1 MFEKFSKAVHAQYVE
16 MSKHELYVV
25 DAPNLFEGYLHAW
38 PEGTNPMFR
47 KRTEHDCSCCKQF
60 IRTLGRVV
68 GIMDGKIVTVWD
80 DHDVPEPYRTVTG
93 KMGKIVRGLPIQTV
107 FRTKERK
114 YGVEHNY
121 DKATNERWNHFH
133 GEVADRHHHAMPDT
147 KRGEREAI
155 HQVLTRGLTEFR
167 TTDVEAVLDLIDS
180 NGLYK
185 GADFRA
191 AIVGFQGLMQKFR
204 KLTVTGPGRSIFTWS
219 NLDNPHAKFRNTV
232 IGNLFVELAKGTEF
246 DAAVR
251 MYEAQVAP
259 ANYKRPTSVITQ
271 AMVEKAVQT
280 LTDLGLGGAIYRRFA
295 NIKDVSVNDV
305 LFVDNEVRSQMKDG
319 VAALL
324 ESSVKKATVDTK
336 KAIPVTA
343 DVFLKNILPGA
354 KSLELFLE
362 NKHTANFVSL
372 TGGDGGSRLFKWN
385 NDFAWSYIGDMADS
399 ELRRRVQA
407 LGGRVDGVLRF
418 SHRWNYDRRNASL
431 MDLHVFMPGSSEHKD
446 GCHNTYPSGQ
456 RVGWNCRNDSK
467 SKGVQ
472 DVDYTDAAPEGY
484 IPVENITF
492 PSMNLLREG
501 KYVFKIHN
509 WTLRNPTQGGF
520 QAEIEFGGQV
530 FQYEMVKP
538 LKHHEWV
545 TVATATLKNGVFT
558 IEHKLDSSSAIQE
571 KWGVETEGLVPVS
584 AVMFSPNHW
593 GDQKV
598 GARHL
603 IFSLKGCHNP
613 EPTRGIYNEF
623 LRGDLEQH
631 RKVFEVLGS
640 KTKCKPTPD
649 QVSGVGFT
657 NGRNDSVTV
666 VVDGRRSY
674 TLGF

>member
-93 KMGKIVRGLPIQTV
+93 KMGVLVRNAPIQAV
-107 FRTKERK
+107 FRSKERK

-121 DKATNERWNHFH
+121 DKVTNERWNHFH
-133 GEVADRHHHAMPDT
+133 GEVADRHFGKDADT
-147 KRGEREAI
+147 KRGEQEAI
-155 HQVLTRGLTEFR
+155 RFVLKRGLTEIR
-167 TTDVEAVLDLIDS
+167 TADVEAVLELIDA

-191 AIVGFQGLMQKFR
+191 AIVGFQGLMKKFR
-204 KLTVTGPGRSIFTWS
+204 QIGTDLDRGIFVWS

-232 IGNLFVELAKGTEF
+232 IGNLFVELAGGTDLET
-246 DAAVR
+246 AVKK
-251 MYEAQVAP
+251 YESQVAP
-259 ANYKRPTSVITQ
+259 ANYKRPTAVITQ

-280 LTDLGLGGAIYRRFA
+280 MTDLGLGGAIYRRFA

-305 LFVDNEVRSQMKDG
+305 LFVDNETRGQMKDG
-319 VAALL
+319 MAALL
-324 ESSVKKATVDTK
+324 ESSVKKATVDPK
-336 KAIPVTA
+336 KATPIPA
-343 DVFLKNILPGA
+343 DEFVKNVLPGA
-354 KSLELFLE
+354 KTLELFLE
-362 NKHTANFVSL
+362 NRHTANFFSL

-385 NDFAWSYIGDMADS
+385 NDFAWSYDGDVTDS
-399 ELRRRVQA
+399 VKQRVKAAGGNINAKLRVSLSWFNLDDLDLHAVEPSGNHVYYGNKSDILDVDMNAGSGRTRNAVENLAFNDLRAGKYRIYVNQYA
-407 LGGRVDGVLRF
+407 KRETIDVGFAIEIEHAGVIQQYSYPKAVAGSVECFTLTVEGGRLVKVDTELKGG
-418 SHRWNYDRRNASL
+418 N
-431 MDLHVFMPGSSEHKD
+431 SS
-446 GCHNTYPSGQ
+446 
-456 RVGWNCRNDSK
+456 
-467 SKGVQ
+467 
-472 DVDYTDAAPEGY
+472 
-484 IPVENITF
+484 
-492 PSMNLLREG
+492 
-501 KYVFKIHN
+501 
-509 WTLRNPTQGGF
+509 
-520 QAEIEFGGQV
+520 
-530 FQYEMVKP
+530 
-538 LKHHEWV
+538 
-545 TVATATLKNGVFT
+545 
-558 IEHKLDSSSAIQE
+558 QE
-571 KWGVETEGLVPVS
+571 KWGVKTEGLVPVT
-584 AVMFSPNHW
+584 AVLNSPNHW

-598 GARHL
+598 GAKHL
-603 IFSLKGCHNP
+603 FFSLKDCHNP